1 MSQRAFEVREEA
13 VKQMESDHAAR
24 QQILYKKENEF
35 AQKQQEVE
43 A

>member
-1 MSQRAFEVREEA
+1 MREEA

-24 QQILYKKENEF
+24 QHILYKKENEF
-35 AQKQQEVE
+35 AQKQQEVD